1 MMDLKTTTTTTD
13 ALCRDCAH
21 IRHDSEGGRWCHS
34 PQIIAAQGRG
44 TRCIFER
51 DSYPE
56 PERSQD
62 KGTGKCGPRHLNYRR
77 REIP

>member
-21 IRHDSEGGRWCHS
+21 IRHDADGGRWCHS

-56 PERSQD
+56 PERSHD
-62 KGTGKCGPRHLNYRR
+62 KGTRKCGPRHLNYRR
-77 REIP
+77 RETP